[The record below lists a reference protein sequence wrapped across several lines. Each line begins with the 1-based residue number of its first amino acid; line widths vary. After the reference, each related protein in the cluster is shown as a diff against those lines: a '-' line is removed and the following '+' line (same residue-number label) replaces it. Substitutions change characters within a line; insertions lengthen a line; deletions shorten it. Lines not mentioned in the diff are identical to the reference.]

1 MRTGQKAKN
10 RSGIARPSKTSM
22 RFLCLL
28 VLGLGLS
35 LAILCAGG
43 RNGGTGK
50 NPARNGRLTIVFMND
65 THTHLYPWKD
75 ENSGREYG
83 GAARWATLLNQI
95 RREAGEVLFLHS
107 GDMLVGSDNN
117 YLIGKVPNWER
128 LPLYGYRGLL
138 EIPLFEMLGL
148 DAACFGNHEFDY
160 GLYWNYHLFSQASF
174 DLLAANV
181 SLRPVPAG
189 NFYEPSHYKPYQIY
203 QKGNFR
209 IGVIGIL
216 THEFI
221 KTPQIKV
228 GDPAEAV
235 APLVAQLKKE
245 CDVVVVLSHLG
256 VEPDMKLAS
265 RVPGIDV
272 IVGGH
277 SHTYLP
283 EPRIVG
289 ETIITQTRCYGEF
302 VGRLDLEYKDGVLE
316 DYRYRLLPANFS
328 VPEDPEVKAWLD
340 KWLYP
345 VTLDRPLSSDG
356 QGEASLGEYIAGV
369 MGEQFP
375 CDAALIKLGGFRKEL
390 PSGRVS
396 ARDFF
401 TALWPY
407 RMRDDGPEKELSP
420 EQVMDI
426 VSGKAPSAARH
437 LLPSAE
443 GLSTLIGTL
452 IPAAALDEI
461 ERLNESRAGTE
472 DGFSIRRFS
481 VPFPEDNIR
490 VVMDLPAWIDLYR
503 EGILTDDYEYQNL
516 SKEIIEALINY

>member
-1 MRTGQKAKN
+1 MA
-10 RSGIARPSKTSM
+10 
-22 RFLCLL
+22 
-28 VLGLGLS
+28 VLY
-35 LAILCAGG
+35 AGG
-43 RNGGTGK
+43 GNDKTGKRPVRNGK
-50 NPARNGRLTIVFMND
+50 LTLAFMND

-75 ENSGREYG
+75 EKNGREYG
-83 GAARWATLLNQI
+83 GAARWATLINQI
-95 RREAGEVLFLHS
+95 RREAGEVLFLHA

-160 GLYWNYHLFSQASF
+160 GLYWNYHLFRQASF

-181 SLRPVPAG
+181 TLRPVPAG
-189 NFYEPSHYKPYQIY
+189 SSYEPPHYKPYQLY
-203 QKGNFR
+203 EKGNFR
-209 IGVIGIL
+209 IGVIGML

-228 GDPAEAV
+228 GDPAETA
-235 APLVAQLKKE
+235 APLVEQLKKE
-245 CDVVVVLSHLG
+245 CDIVIVLSHLG
-256 VEPDMKLAS
+256 VEPDMQLAS
-265 RVPGIDV
+265 GVPGIDI

-277 SHTYLP
+277 SHTHLP
-283 EPRIVG
+283 EPRMVNG
-289 ETIITQTRCYGEF
+289 TIITQTRCYGEF
-302 VGRLDLEYKDGVLE
+302 VGRLDLDYKDGVLE
-316 DYRYRLLPANFS
+316 DYRYQLIPANFS

-340 KWLYP
+340 KQLYP
-345 VTLDRPLSSDG
+345 ITLDRALSSDG

-369 MGEQFP
+369 IGEKFP
-375 CDAALIKLGGFRKEL
+375 CDGVIIKLGGFWKEL
-390 PSGRVS
+390 PAGQVP

-426 VSGKAPSAARH
+426 VSGKTPSAARH
-437 LLPSAE
+437 LLTSAE
-443 GLSTLIGTL
+443 GLTTLISAVIPGTVL
-452 IPAAALDEI
+452 NGIEAL
-461 ERLNESRAGTE
+461 NKSRAGTA
-472 DGFSIRRFS
+472 DVFS
-481 VPFPEDNIR
+481 VQRLTVSSPEDNLT

-503 EGILTDDYEYQNL
+503 EGILTDGYNYQNL
-516 SKEIIEALINY
+516 SKEIIEVLMD